1 MSSKIMTSN
10 FCKKTIGF
18 KDFWT
23 IIKHLD
29 EVGDYNQLYQLLNK
43 AVQVLNK
50 ASEKNNEN
58 IYNLPDFR
66 TISDVDGYTL
76 LHLACFHNCF
86 CIVEILL
93 QYLHGDI
100 INQYDAINAQDS
112 YGNTPLHIAAI
123 YGHIEIMNLLI
134 IKSAD
139 VLIKNNDGLIFTEL
153 VVLNN
158 HGNMFIHVLA
168 TLNDHCSRFVMDK
181 LINISLKTYVDNDI
195 YLYLQ

>member
-1 MSSKIMTSN
+1 MTSN
-10 FCKKTIGF
+10 FCNKTIGF
-18 KDFWT
+18 KDIWT
-23 IIKHLD
+23 VIDHLD
-29 EVGDYNQLYQLLNK
+29 QLGNYDQVYTLLNSIIQRSNTDV
-43 AVQVLNK
+43 VQGNK
-50 ASEKNNEN
+50 R

-66 TISDVDGYTL
+66 TISDVEGYTL

-93 QYLHGDI
+93 QYLQGDI

-112 YGNTPLHIAAI
+112 YGNTPLHVAAI
-123 YGHIEIMNLLI
+123 YGHIEIINLLI

-153 VVLNN
+153 IVLNN
-158 HGNMFIHVLA
+158 HGNMFIHILA